1 MEYLNYMF
9 LFEFAIVFFLFF
21 STIFFWIRVKNE
33 KYSLYTEDYTN
44 ETLVQSQIT
53 DPDKPVYTLQKFNEA
68 PDAYVSL
75 DILPV
80 DQEDNSIYSV
90 YI

>member
-44 ETLVQSQIT
+44 ETLLQSQI
-53 DPDKPVYTLQKFNEA
+53 DSNKPLYTLQKFNEA
-68 PDAYVSL
+68 PSAYVSL

-80 DQEDNSIYSV
+80 DKDNSSIYSV